1 MIPLI
6 RMVTT
11 TFKQHV
17 QMARRYPA
25 ATLMVLATF
34 AITLRNG
41 YLDDRFAQSAGYLL
55 AVLLGVFVTDLVV
68 ARRPYTAV
76 GFPIKRPIAQET
88 AVILGCTLLG
98 LAYLA
103 LHFSRVGQAMPRSER
118 LAVFPLLAL
127 FTFPVALA
135 LIYLFHYR
143 YKPSELGINLRY
155 LYLPLLVLL
164 IFGAITFWVAPEKS
178 HWRSFFR
185 EFGVWGWLFS
195 ILLGAALSEEFTRML
210 LQTRLASAFCNIGL
224 GFVAATFI
232 WACLHIPINHS
243 QFQNATWMRAFLGA
257 VDFMPEGFL
266 WGYMT
271 HRTKS
276 ILPAVLVHA
285 FNLWGLVNF

>member
-1 MIPLI
+1 MTPLI

-11 TFKQHV
+11 TFKQYV

-25 ATLMVLATF
+25 ATLLALATF
-34 AITLRNG
+34 AVSLHIG
-41 YLDDRFAQSAGYLL
+41 YLDGRFAQAAGYLL
-55 AVLLGVFVTDLVV
+55 AVVLGVFVTDMVV
-68 ARRPYTAV
+68 ARRPRPTV
-76 GFPIKRPIAQET
+76 GFPIKRPIAQEV

-103 LHFSRVGQAMPRSER
+103 IHFSAVGQTMPRSER
-118 LAVFPLLAL
+118 LAFFPILAL

-135 LIYLFHYR
+135 LIYLLHYR
-143 YKPSELGINLRY
+143 YKPSELGIKLRY

-178 HWRSFFR
+178 HWRSFFLQ
-185 EFGVWGWLFS
+185 FGVRGWLFS
-195 ILLGAALSEEFTRML
+195 ALLGAALSEEFTRML
-210 LQTRLASAFCNIGL
+210 LQTRLANAFRNISL

-243 QFQNATWMRAFLGA
+243 QIQNATWMRAFLGA
-257 VDFMPEGFL
+257 IGFMPEGFL